1 MHIPLIYFL
10 LLINIIIGRT
20 GVSGAIGAGI
30 GANLDGHRGAEQ
42 ALIKQGPLGSGVMGY
57 HQAVYGNTLPGAGV
71 TSLGSM
77 ASASHHLL
85 APHVTSTAAANSGS
99 ASCCKQ
105 SLSHVWR
112 PNGDGGSGSP
122 KRHQQDI
129 KTSNGDVHKIIDVY
143 NKNQDDHYDDINSHT
158 YVSIAQQFD
167 DVKNKVMLADVN
179 DLRRNGDGADTP
191 QSGARNK
198 GTFRLSG
205 GAYVANS
212 AGSRSPQC
220 DRSHDY
226 GVM

>member
-1 MHIPLIYFL
+1 MIRIGIFSVLYTVPASIVLGCHIYESSQQTAWLSALACPCEPQVRPLYSVVMLKYFMQL
-10 LLINIIIGRT
+10 AVGITSGVWIWSGKTADAWRTFWRRLCSGGSAGRT

-105 SLSHVWR
+105 SLSHV
-112 PNGDGGSGSP
+112 
-122 KRHQQDI
+122 
-129 KTSNGDVHKIIDVY
+129 
-143 NKNQDDHYDDINSHT
+143 
-158 YVSIAQQFD
+158 
-167 DVKNKVMLADVN
+167 
-179 DLRRNGDGADTP
+179 
-191 QSGARNK
+191 
-198 GTFRLSG
+198 
-205 GAYVANS
+205 
-212 AGSRSPQC
+212 
-220 DRSHDY
+220 
-226 GVM
+226 